1 MKYIC
6 AQPENHY
13 FSWQLDV
20 MLYSFQKAGIEMK
33 DVHILAS
40 VLPNQPKQ
48 WFSHLEGK
56 YPGISIHRY
65 KDGRPDKSYIP
76 SIKHYLLFRYYEQFP
91 ETRNDSVF
99 FHDSDIAFTK
109 NPSLD
114 HLCNDDIWYLSDTKS
129 YLGYNYI
136 MSKGRDTLET
146 MLITTG
152 IDEDTVKKNEDNSG
166 GAQYI
171 VKNVDAK
178 FWYDCYSMGV
188 KLYKMTNVYEKAKKK
203 ADPNYHMLQVWTA
216 EMWATLW
223 MAWMRGI
230 ETRIHPD
237 MDFCWATDPIK
248 RWDHCSIYHNAGVTS
263 SHTGMFYKGAY
274 IHNDPFASD
283 LKLDEKKC
291 SYQYYGL
298 LKEASLKN

>member
-171 VKNVDAK
+171 VKNVDA
-178 FWYDCYSMGV
+178 
-188 KLYKMTNVYEKAKKK
+188 
-203 ADPNYHMLQVWTA
+203 
-216 EMWATLW
+216 
-223 MAWMRGI
+223 
-230 ETRIHPD
+230 
-237 MDFCWATDPIK
+237 
-248 RWDHCSIYHNAGVTS
+248 
-263 SHTGMFYKGAY
+263 
-274 IHNDPFASD
+274 
-283 LKLDEKKC
+283 
-291 SYQYYGL
+291 
-298 LKEASLKN
+298 